1 MGRGRSIFWAVVY
14 FTDLSMCA
22 KFQGLSQRLHFFTHS
37 WPPALTSAMPYLLEP
52 KSLSL
57 TLCGV
62 LWTLPHVSSVTQE
75 SSTMAWLKSALTV
88 IRRARR
94 SIKLWSAGTVLRMLI
109 MRYKLQEDFLRLL
122 ICYDM
127 LIYMIWPQKSQ
138 YIRNGL
144 TDLYEI
150 WYAGAKWVSLPHR
163 RLKHSNFTNPR
174 WRTAAILRTVK

>member
-22 KFQGLSQRLHFFTHS
+22 KFQGLSQRLHLFTHS

-52 KSLSL
+52 QSLSL

-109 MRYKLQEDFLRLL
+109 MRYKLQKDFLRLL

-127 LIYMIWPQKSQ
+127 LIYMMSRAYSEKISFITFFHFSPIFSPMLLDYDTQQ
-138 YIRNGL
+138 PCQCQVFLLFRLHRNG
-144 TDLYEI
+144 
-150 WYAGAKWVSLPHR
+150 
-163 RLKHSNFTNPR
+163 
-174 WRTAAILRTVK
+174 